1 MNTRLCGVS
10 CNTRRLHEALEHGV
24 RIDPLTGLDAQSQPV
39 GADQLQATRSGL
51 PPLRLHNH
59 LRRELNE
66 RRWLLGTPPAS
77 AASDEAA
84 TSVEIPTA
92 EAQPARDLR

>member
-1 MNTRLCGVS
+1 VGSAVTSL
-10 CNTRRLHEALEHGV
+10 RLHEALEHGV
-24 RIDPLTGLDAQSQPV
+24 RIDPVTGLDAQSQPV

-66 RRWLLGTPPAS
+66 RRGAFPDRRSSMAC
-77 AASDEAA
+77 
-84 TSVEIPTA
+84 
-92 EAQPARDLR
+92 RLRTKSHIFQ